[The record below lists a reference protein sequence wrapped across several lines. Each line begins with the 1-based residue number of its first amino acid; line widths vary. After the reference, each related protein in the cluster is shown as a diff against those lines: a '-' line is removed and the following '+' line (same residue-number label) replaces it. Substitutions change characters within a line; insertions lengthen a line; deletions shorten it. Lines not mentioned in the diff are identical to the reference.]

1 MTYYIGTS
9 PTDVIDSFIKRYFY
23 GLRRNEDGELFLMKS
38 DQLAGGDENIVVIN
52 NIGIAG
58 ENYLDFEEGIDFL
71 SGIDENHDKLYDNVR
86 YPQFKWDSRS
96 LTYFIDPSDGQFIQ
110 RLSQAYVYPTNI
122 SSPSYSDG
130 PDTDVL
136 IEPTQYIPNGQG
148 Y

>member
-38 DQLAGGDENIVVIN
+38 DQLAGGEENIVVVN
-52 NIGIAG
+52 NLGVAE

-96 LTYFIDPSDGQFIQ
+96 LTYFIDPTDGQFIQ
-110 RLSQAYVYPTNI
+110 RLSQAYVYPEGT
-122 SSPSYSDG
+122 STPSYSDG
-130 PDTDVL
+130 PDTDVQ
-136 IEPTQYIPNGQG
+136 EDPTPYNPSGQG